1 MMPALSS
8 TPWPKDFFRTD
19 PHIALLLNIIPDAV
33 FICDDKGKIVYANSQ
48 VTALVGYTP
57 EEIINQAIET
67 LVPANLRAEHVKLRD
82 QYITHPNMRDMG
94 RGLELYIT
102 HEHGHNIPV
111 DISLSPLQTAGGL
124 IVFAIVRD
132 ISVKKEAERSL
143 TALNQ
148 QLHTL
153 AYHDILTGIPNQLH
167 LYDTLK
173 NELSRAKRHHI
184 KLWLLFIDLDHFKE
198 INDKQGHDA
207 GDLVLKE
214 VASRLQSCLRQE
226 DFIARLGGD
235 EFAVII
241 TDVSYEDMKRV
252 AEKIVTQF
260 QAAFIINNHANQV
273 GVSIGIADNSD
284 ETISESTLLHH
295 ADSAMYMTKH
305 SGRNSFTFYKT
316 TD

>member
-1 MMPALSS
+1 MMPAPSS

-19 PHIALLLNIIPDAV
+19 SHIASLLNIIPDAI
-33 FICDDKGKIVYANSQ
+33 FICDDKGKIAYANSQ

-67 LVPANLRAEHVKLRD
+67 LVPASLRAEHVKLRD
-82 QYITHPNMRDMG
+82 QYIAHPNMRDMG

-102 HEHGHNIPV
+102 HKHGHDLPV

-132 ISVKKEAERSL
+132 ISVKKAAERNL
-143 TALNQ
+143 TTLNQ
-148 QLHTL
+148 QLHAL
-153 AYHDILTGIPNQLH
+153 AHHDTLTGLPNRLQ

-214 VASRLQSCLRQE
+214 VATRLQSCLRQE

-241 TDVSYEDMKRV
+241 TDISYEDMKLV
-252 AEKIVTQF
+252 ADKIITQF
-260 QAAFIINNHANQV
+260 QAPFIINDCASQV
-273 GVSIGIADNSD
+273 GISIGIADNSD
-284 ETISESTLLHH
+284 DTISESALLRH

-305 SGRNSFTFYKT
+305 SGRNSFTFYKK
-316 TD
+316 